1 MVLGNTTNIAC
12 LGSTRGSDLDAVIS
26 AIKTGQI
33 KAKICIVISNKQDA
47 YILEKAKSQGINA
60 VFLDAKG
67 KSREEYDKQIISLL
81 EKNKIEL
88 VLLIGYMKILSEMFV
103 SKYKNK
109 IINVHPS
116 LLPAFA
122 GGMDKNVHQSVLD
135 YGAKIT
141 GCTVHFVTD
150 ETDAGP
156 IILEKAVLVEEND
169 TAETLKEK
177 VQKAEQEILPKA
189 VELFVNGKLKIEGRK
204 VRILK

>member
-1 MVLGNTTNIAC
+1 LGNTTNIAC

-26 AIKTGQI
+26 AIQTGRI
-33 KAKICIVISNKQDA
+33 KAKISIVISNKQDA

-67 KSREEYDKQIISLL
+67 KSREEYDKEIISLI
-81 EKNKIEL
+81 EKNKIDL

-135 YGAKIT
+135 YGVKIT

-150 ETDAGP
+150 EIDSGQ
-156 IILEKAVLVEEND
+156 IILQKTVLVEEND
-169 TAETLKEK
+169 TAESLKEK

>member
-1 MVLGNTTNIAC
+1 MGNTTNIAC

-26 AIKTGQI
+26 AIQTGRI
-33 KAKICIVISNKQDA
+33 KAKISIVISNKQDA

-67 KSREEYDKQIISLL
+67 KSREEYDKEIISLI
-81 EKNKIEL
+81 EKNKIDL

-135 YGAKIT
+135 YGVKIT

-150 ETDAGP
+150 EIDSGQ
-156 IILEKAVLVEEND
+156 IILQKTVLVEEND
-169 TAETLKEK
+169 TAESLKEK